1 MKKVL
6 LIALALISCLAAE
19 AQLRTIKPKW
29 TYKVPNIS
37 GATYLSRGCSD
48 PYNLLFEDFYA
59 DIPLEGEVDNIIV
72 SSTLRPQ
79 GSKNYRATNLHD
91 RNHETAWVEG
101 VKGYGIGQWIEY
113 QGTDGCFGEGFPVV
127 EIRILNGYV
136 KSDKAW
142 RENSRVKRLKVYCNG
157 KPKCILEL
165 QNSRS
170 LQAFNVKGLFSAG
183 ATIRFEILDV
193 YPGTKYQDTVISEI
207 YFP

>member
-6 LIALALISCLAAE
+6 AIALTLLCCFAAE

-37 GATYLSRGCSD
+37 RATYLSRGCGD
-48 PYNLLFEDFYA
+48 PYNLLFENFYA
-59 DIPLEGEVDNIIV
+59 DIALGGEVDNIVV

-79 GSKNYRATNLHD
+79 GSKNYRATNLYD
-91 RNHETAWVEG
+91 FDHETAWVEG

-113 QGTDGCFGEGFPVV
+113 QGVGGNSIES
-127 EIRILNGYV
+127 IRILNGYV

-142 RENSRVKRLKVYCNG
+142 RENARVKYLKVYCNG
-157 KPKCILEL
+157 KPICIFEL
-165 QNSRS
+165 KNSRT
-170 LQAFNVKGLFSAG
+170 LQSFNVSKLRGIPYYDIKTF
-183 ATIRFEILDV
+183 RFEILDV

-207 YFP
+207 YFD